1 MDKTAQKQ
9 IKALSFLLQFPDEKT
24 LESLR
29 AAAAGIDQV
38 FAEPGRVHIRKF
50 LQYLNETPHLGVQEA
65 FCAAFDLNPDTCMNL
80 TWHEYQDGAKRG
92 RALARFAREFEQA
105 GYDPACC
112 DLPDY
117 LPMVLELIS
126 QGKNGEFQWVIAEHR
141 QTIKMLS
148 ERLRSMQSPYA
159 GIFQVLRSE
168 TFESCANQ
176 YKKGA

>member
-1 MDKTAQKQ
+1 MDTGFQKQ

-24 LESLR
+24 LQSLR
-29 AAAAGIDQV
+29 AATTGIEQV

-50 LQYLNETPHLGVQEA
+50 LQYLTETPHLGVQEA

-92 RALARFAREFEQA
+92 PALARFARAFEQA
-105 GYDPACC
+105 GFDPVCT

-117 LPMVLELIS
+117 LPMVLELMS
-126 QGKNGEFQWVIAEHR
+126 QSTNGDFQWVIAEHR
-141 QTIKMLS
+141 QTVKMLT
-148 ERLRSMQSPYA
+148 ERLKSMQSPYA
-159 GIFQVLRSE
+159 GIFQVLSE
-168 TFESCANQ
+168 TFENCANQ